1 MIEICDVGPRDGLQ
15 NEATVLS
22 VAQRLD
28 LVGRLVDAG
37 LSAVEVASMVNPS
50 RVPQMAGAEEVL
62 AGLPRDVTTTFSA
75 LVLNRRGY
83 DRLESTAVD
92 EVHLVFA
99 CTEALNRA
107 NANASVEESFAV
119 MTDLVSR
126 CRNDGRRVT
135 VTLGVAFGCPYEGEV
150 EAAVPLGLAAR
161 IAETGVDAVFFADTI
176 GVAVPRQI
184 KAVVGPATALGVPIG
199 LHLHNTRS
207 TGYANVMAGL
217 EQGVELFDAS
227 VGGAGGCPFAPQA
240 SGNIAT
246 EDLVYLLHREGL
258 ETGIDLE
265 KVMAAGTWLEK
276 QLGHRLDGMLHRSG
290 GFPSVAASSPLS
302 AAAG

>member
-15 NEATVLS
+15 NEAVALS
-22 VAQRLD
+22 VEQRLELISR
-28 LVGRLVDAG
+28 LVGAG
-37 LSAVEVASMVNPS
+37 LPAIEVASMANPK
-50 RVPQMAGAEEVL
+50 RVPQMAGAEEIL
-62 AGLPRDVTTTFSA
+62 AQLPRESPTRFST
-75 LVLNRRGY
+75 LVLNHRGY
-83 DRLESTAVD
+83 ERLRSLAVD

-99 CTEALNRA
+99 CTESLNQR

-119 MTDLVSR
+119 MAGLVDQ
-126 CRNDGRRVT
+126 CRQDGRRVT

-150 EAAVPLGLAAR
+150 KPEVPLALAER
-161 IAETGVDAVFFADTI
+161 MAEHGVDALIFADTI

-184 KAVVGPATALGVPIG
+184 KEVVAPASGLGVPIG

-217 EQGVELFDAS
+217 ELGVEMFDAS
-227 VGGAGGCPFAPQA
+227 AGGAGGCPFAPAA

-258 ETGIDLE
+258 ETGVDLDAVIDT
-265 KVMAAGTWLEK
+265 GSWLETL
-276 QLGHRLDGMLHRSG
+276 LGHRLDGMLHRSG
-290 GFPSVAASSPLS
+290 GFPAPSPPVGVG

>member
-15 NEATVLS
+15 NEATALS
-22 VAQRLD
+22 VEQRLELVTR
-28 LVGRLVDAG
+28 LVGAG
-37 LSAVEVASMVNPS
+37 LPAIEVASMANPE
-50 RVPQMAGAEEVL
+50 RVPQMAGAEEIL
-62 AGLPRDVTTTFSA
+62 AGLPCESPTRFST

-83 DRLESTAVD
+83 ERLGSSAVD

-99 CTEALNRA
+99 CTESLNMR
-107 NANASVEESFAV
+107 NANATVEESFAV
-119 MTDLVSR
+119 MTDLIDL
-126 CRNDGRRVT
+126 CRQDRRRVT

-150 EAAVPLGLAAR
+150 KPEVPLALAR
-161 IAETGVDAVFFADTI
+161 RVAEHDVDAVIFADTI

-184 KAVVGPATALGVPIG
+184 KEVVGPTAEFGVPIG

-217 EQGVELFDAS
+217 ELGVEMFDAS
-227 VGGAGGCPFAPQA
+227 VGGAGGCPFAPKA

-258 ETGIDLE
+258 ETGVDLDA
-265 KVMAAGTWLEK
+265 VMDTGSWLEK
-276 QLGHRLDGMLHRSG
+276 LLGHRLDGMLHRSG
-290 GFPSVAASSPLS
+290 GFPFGPPAAELG
-302 AAAG
+302 AAVS

>member
-15 NEATVLS
+15 NEATALS
-22 VAQRLD
+22 VEQRLELVTR
-28 LVGRLVDAG
+28 LVGAG
-37 LSAVEVASMVNPS
+37 LPAIEVASMANPK
-50 RVPQMAGAEEVL
+50 RVPQMAGAEDIL
-62 AGLPRDVTTTFSA
+62 AGLPRESPTRFST

-83 DRLESTAVD
+83 ERLGSSAVD

-99 CTEALNRA
+99 CTESLNMR
-107 NANASVEESFAV
+107 NANATVEESFAV
-119 MTDLVSR
+119 MTDLIDL
-126 CRNDGRRVT
+126 CRQDRRRVT

-150 EAAVPLGLAAR
+150 KPEVPLALAR
-161 IAETGVDAVFFADTI
+161 RVAEHDVDAVVFADTI

-184 KAVVGPATALGVPIG
+184 KEVVGPAAEFGVPIG

-217 EQGVELFDAS
+217 ELGVEMFDAS
-227 VGGAGGCPFAPQA
+227 VGGAGGCPFAPKA

-258 ETGIDLE
+258 ETGVDLDA
-265 KVMAAGTWLEK
+265 VMDTGSWLEK
-276 QLGHRLDGMLHRSG
+276 LLGHRLDGMLHRSG
-290 GFPSVAASSPLS
+290 GFPFAPPAAELS
-302 AAAG
+302 AAVS